1 MYGVPQLVKAGSVR
15 KASLRADPRAR
26 SLAALVESFAEEW
39 TAWDLA
45 NVSCAELVLELGSP
59 ALMAKVMGPLCL
71 GLPTHAPAALED
83 SSAASEHLRQALH
96 MHANPMSV
104 TVQVCS

>member
-1 MYGVPQLVKAGSVR
+1 MKLGSCR

-45 NVSCAELVLELGSP
+45 NVSCAELVLDLGSP
-59 ALMAKVMGPLCL
+59 AFMAKVMGPSQPSCSIC
-71 GLPTHAPAALED
+71 APAAK
-83 SSAASEHLRQALH
+83 RR
-96 MHANPMSV
+96 V
-104 TVQVCS
+104 

>member
-1 MYGVPQLVKAGSVR
+1 MLQLVKAGSCH

-59 ALMAKVMGPLCL
+59 AFMTKVTGP
-71 GLPTHAPAALED
+71 
-83 SSAASEHLRQALH
+83 S
-96 MHANPMSV
+96 
-104 TVQVCS
+104 

>member
-1 MYGVPQLVKAGSVR
+1 MSTRSWPAQRGHGVLQLVKTGTCR

-45 NVSCAELVLELGSP
+45 NASCAELVLKLGSP
-59 ALMAKVMGPLCL
+59 AFMAKVI
-71 GLPTHAPAALED
+71 GLF
-83 SSAASEHLRQALH
+83 QFK
-96 MHANPMSV
+96 
-104 TVQVCS
+104 